1 MLARRAEGIPHELH
15 HALLKAPA
23 ARNPL
28 GDPPL
33 KENGAHREQ
42 LSATLDVLVGL
53 VLEQSS
59 VKKGDEAMP
68 TCNDLGKKHRWRERV
83 EWFSADSTQSVG
95 TYWYCTE
102 YRMRSEERPADL
114 ESWRRP

>member
-1 MLARRAEGIPHELH
+1 
-15 HALLKAPA
+15 
-23 ARNPL
+23 
-28 GDPPL
+28 
-33 KENGAHREQ
+33 
-42 LSATLDVLVGL
+42 
-53 VLEQSS
+53 
-59 VKKGDEAMP
+59 MP

-114 ESWRRP
+114 ESRRRP